1 MTPGRR
7 PARVSGIPWPAL
19 RALGAADAQM
29 RELVTIQ
36 HQWDADFVMDAHE
49 TTAVLGL
56 TATPWSEVV
65 RATAQAG
72 TASGTASAGSGRL
85 KR

>member
-1 MTPGRR
+1 M
-7 PARVSGIPWPAL
+7 
-19 RALGAADAQM
+19 
-29 RELVTIQ
+29 TIQ
-36 HQWDADFVMDAHE
+36 HQWDAGFVMDAHE

-56 TATPWSEVV
+56 TATPWAEVV

-72 TASGTASAGSGRL
+72 TASASGTASAGSGRL